1 MPVINSGCS
10 ASVCIPWLSI
20 CPWGTVS
27 FIIVGCPVKCL
38 DHGIYSVNAECVNG
52 WYTLNSL
59 TFIWDLFSTG
69 VLITFSYHRILFL
82 KIFIYLAVL
91 SLSCSIYRIFS
102 CGMWD
107 LVPWPGIEPGPP
119 ALGAWRLSHRT
130 TRKVPPFG
138 FVSFYNTYHLS
149 PPTSCFCFVLFCFGL
164 FLMPPNNLFP
174 LIRLLPHLICQSNV
188 NLGLNLLEAQCRG
201 RTQASSRART
211 SGSNSKSVT

>member
-59 TFIWDLFSTG
+59 TFIWYLFSTG

-119 ALGAWRLSHRT
+119 ALGARSLSHWT
-130 TRKVPPFG
+130 TREVL
-138 FVSFYNTYHLS
+138 VLS
-149 PPTSCFCFVLFCFGL
+149 KILNCLWDLNLNQSWGNWVVLFY
-164 FLMPPNNLFP
+164 M
-174 LIRLLPHLICQSNV
+174 
-188 NLGLNLLEAQCRG
+188 EAIVKIKITEQR
-201 RTQASSRART
+201 
-211 SGSNSKSVT
+211 K